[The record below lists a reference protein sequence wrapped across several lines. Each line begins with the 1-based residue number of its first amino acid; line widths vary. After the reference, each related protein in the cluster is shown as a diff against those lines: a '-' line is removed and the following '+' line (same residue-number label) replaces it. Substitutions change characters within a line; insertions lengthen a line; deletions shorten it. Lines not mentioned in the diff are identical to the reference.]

1 MNRMR
6 EKCFNKNK
14 LNLKIV
20 NVRYE
25 FYRIMK
31 VVYNFIVILF
41 LKEFFVVFYI
51 MCISVVIKINIRSL
65 FLTIFFMFF
74 GFYNDVWFYKVY
86 VCRRYKNFYLG
97 I

>member
-6 EKCFNKNK
+6 EKCFNKNE

-20 NVRYE
+20 NVGYE

-86 VCRRYKNFYLG
+86 ACRRYKIFYLS

>member
-6 EKCFNKNK
+6 EKCFNKNE

-20 NVRYE
+20 NVGYE

-65 FLTIFFMFF
+65 FLTIFF
-74 GFYNDVWFYKVY
+74 Y
-86 VCRRYKNFYLG
+86 VFWILE
-97 I
+97 